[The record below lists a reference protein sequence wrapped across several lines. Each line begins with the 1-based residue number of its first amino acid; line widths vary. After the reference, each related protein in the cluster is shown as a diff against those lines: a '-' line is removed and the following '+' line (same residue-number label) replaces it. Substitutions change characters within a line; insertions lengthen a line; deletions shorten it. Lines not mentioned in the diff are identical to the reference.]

1 MSEAIDPGRAQAVEQ
16 FITEIQQRL
25 VIPADEVEARADK
38 AGDPAYWQS
47 LLPRHPDVSA
57 GLGRPFVTNPVTPG
71 PIDALLR
78 QYDESGYF
86 ASDPIVP
93 AESIALLLKCVEAVR
108 RAGWPPVF
116 SFVYDPFWQIAR
128 LPVLRTFLT
137 EVLGPGYRQI
147 PHVWTYYI
155 GRRRRSTGWQ
165 PHIDGFALADGS
177 ISPGRVSVWIPLT
190 DATLENGCMYVVPRD
205 FVPPDASREWSRLDI
220 LDAALVRAL
229 LQGSRALPAGAG
241 SILGWDFDIIHWGST
256 CTGAGHSRISI
267 AMEFISAE
275 QVPVEHELSLIPL
288 DADLPGFGER
298 LRAVAAGILTYARF
312 EPRLSRYAALANTLL
327 GRAAQ
332 GPHITREDTS
342 LPSTSTPADNDRV
355 RA

>member
-1 MSEAIDPGRAQAVEQ
+1 MSQGVDPGRAEAVEQ
-16 FITEIQQRL
+16 FISEIQQHL
-25 VIPADEVEARADK
+25 VIPAGEVEARAGK
-38 AGDPAYWQS
+38 AVDRAYWES
-47 LLPRHPDVSA
+47 LLPRHPDGRD
-57 GLGRPFVTNPVTPG
+57 GLGGSLVTNPVTPG
-71 PIDALLR
+71 HIDALLR

-86 ASDPIVP
+86 ATDPIVP
-93 AESIALLLKCVEAVR
+93 AESIALLLECVEAVR
-108 RAGWPPVF
+108 RDGWPPVF
-116 SFVYDPFWQIAR
+116 SFVYNPFWQIAR
-128 LPVLRTFLT
+128 LPVLRTLLT

-205 FVPPDASREWSRLDI
+205 FVPPDTSRKWSRLDV
-220 LDAALVRAL
+220 LDAGFVRAL
-229 LQGSRALPAGAG
+229 LQGSRALPAQAG
-241 SILGWDFDIIHWGST
+241 SMLGWDFDIVHWGST
-256 CTGAGHSRISI
+256 CTGAGHSRISF

-275 QVPVEHELSLIPL
+275 QVPAEQELPLISL

-298 LRAVAAGILTYARF
+298 LRAIAAGILAYARF
-312 EPRLSRYAALANTLL
+312 EPRLARYAALAETLL

-332 GPHITREDTS
+332 GSR
-342 LPSTSTPADNDRV
+342 ARV
-355 RA
+355 P